1 MNQSNGVHRCMYL
14 HGIIVVFSKCPIA
27 GSSKTRLTRDG
38 FMNSNE
44 AADLAEAMLKDIIQ
58 SISEH
63 HLLKTCKK
71 FLVYAPGNEQGENQ
85 MTQILDTMGLK
96 AIPTATA
103 ELPSDENTSWY
114 LLPMASSVESIQTSL
129 LSSDLGFKLATA
141 LTQIRNWYFYSNKR
155 VRDSVSKSY
164 QNITG
169 PIMFLGMDSP
179 DLPCDELAEAML
191 ISKEQNK
198 AYLNPAFDGGYSA
211 LILPENPPPNVF
223 EGIRW
228 SCSLTAISQLKSLSD
243 YGIDTIIGSMIN
255 DVDEICDV
263 ETLARRLCRFYTK
276 ENYDLGVKNRKPKH
290 TLYERYR
297 ANLQHVQDYATQN
310 DDNLDILLMRSRRII
325 ESVDRGEKSRNLES
339 FPCANTFQ
347 TLLRLD
353 LIHRVKKD
361 GTNMY
366 YYHTDSRSPNSIDAE
381 K

>member
-1 MNQSNGVHRCMYL
+1 
-14 HGIIVVFSKCPIA
+14 
-27 GSSKTRLTRDG
+27 
-38 FMNSNE
+38 MNSDE

-85 MTQILDTMGLK
+85 MTLILDTMGLK

-103 ELPSDENTSWY
+103 EIPSDENTSWY
-114 LLPMASSVESIQTSL
+114 LLPMASSVESIQKSL

-141 LTQIRNWYFYSNKR
+141 LIQIRNWYLDSNKT
-155 VRDSVSKSY
+155 VRDSLSKSY
-164 QNITG
+164 QDNTG

-211 LILPENPPPNVF
+211 LILPENVTQNVF

-228 SCSLTAISQLKSLSD
+228 SCSLTAISQLKALSD

-263 ETLARRLCRFYTK
+263 ETLSKRLCRFYTK
-276 ENYDLGVKNRKPKH
+276 ENAYTHLNK
-290 TLYERYR
+290 
-297 ANLQHVQDYATQN
+297 N
-310 DDNLDILLMRSRRII
+310 DDNLDILLMKSRRII
-325 ESVDRGEKSRNLES
+325 ESVDSGENSSNLES

-347 TLLRLD
+347 TLLGLN
-353 LIHRVKKD
+353 LIHQVKKD

-366 YYHTDSRSPNSIDAE
+366 YYQTDSRSPTSIDAA
-381 K
+381 KL